1 MEEGPKATKS
11 WGTVGGGGR
20 GRESHSKT
28 PHQHALGLKRLSAK
42 KGEPPP
48 CPPPPVSSLRRAASL
63 CYKAFGGRAYSHGVR
78 KRIWNQPGAT
88 GLGK

>member
-48 CPPPPVSSLRRAASL
+48 WPPPPQLVPYA
-63 CYKAFGGRAYSHGVR
+63 GRPHC
-78 KRIWNQPGAT
+78 AT
-88 GLGK
+88 RHLEEELTAMG

>member
-48 CPPPPVSSLRRAASL
+48 WPPPPS
-63 CYKAFGGRAYSHGVR
+63 
-78 KRIWNQPGAT
+78 
-88 GLGK
+88 